1 MKYSLIYRLAD
12 APAGSLWWNSAASAK
27 AEDIAALIVQR
38 SWCEDDFAVDCLTDY
53 IASEYAELL
62 RLITCRK
69 G

>member
-12 APAGSLWWNSAASAK
+12 APAGSMWWNTAASAK
-27 AEDIAALIVQR
+27 AQDVADLIVQR
-38 SWCEDDFAVDCLTDY
+38 SWCEDDAQVESLTDY
-53 IASEYAELL
+53 IAHEYAELL